1 LYLLV
6 LLVVMLVLVVVSW
19 ALCLV
24 LFWLGLLP
32 LALVELYSV
41 SRLLG
46 CSCVILILSLFV
58 LLVCLV
64 RWRFVWLGALDVF
77 WARLKKLG
85 QFGND
90 LPRLFFHFDIFPA
103 GGIKSPCE
111 VHHIASIYYLNWLS
125 VGLKVY

>member
-6 LLVVMLVLVVVSW
+6 LLVVLLVLVVVSW

-46 CSCVILILSLFV
+46 CSCVILSLSLFV